1 MDKLAYRSAIL
12 KQNKGVENIIY
23 PPFSVAMSVYA
34 KDNEKWFDTALNSII
49 EQTLKPNEIVLVID
63 GAIPQTIQDV
73 IDKYLL
79 ICSSKEIL
87 LKIIQLS
94 ENKGLG
100 RALSIAVDKCSNEI
114 IARMDSDDISVKN
127 RFEMQMRILVQH
139 EEIDIVG
146 GDIAEFIGNVENR
159 VGRRSV
165 PLSDKAIKKYVKKR
179 CPFNHV
185 TVMYRKKAVLKAG
198 GYKDLFWNEDYYLWI
213 RMTEKGCQMA
223 NTGSVLVNVRV
234 GEDMYKRRGGKK
246 YFKSELFLQNYMYK
260 KQMIGTVTLVSNIVK
275 RFIIQILMPACVRG
289 WVFQKFARS
298 KI

>member
-100 RALSIAVDKCSNEI
+100 R
-114 IARMDSDDISVKN
+114 
-127 RFEMQMRILVQH
+127 QQ
-139 EEIDIVG
+139 
-146 GDIAEFIGNVENR
+146 
-159 VGRRSV
+159 
-165 PLSDKAIKKYVKKR
+165 
-179 CPFNHV
+179 
-185 TVMYRKKAVLKAG
+185 
-198 GYKDLFWNEDYYLWI
+198 
-213 RMTEKGCQMA
+213 
-223 NTGSVLVNVRV
+223 
-234 GEDMYKRRGGKK
+234 
-246 YFKSELFLQNYMYK
+246 
-260 KQMIGTVTLVSNIVK
+260 
-275 RFIIQILMPACVRG
+275 
-289 WVFQKFARS
+289 
-298 KI
+298 